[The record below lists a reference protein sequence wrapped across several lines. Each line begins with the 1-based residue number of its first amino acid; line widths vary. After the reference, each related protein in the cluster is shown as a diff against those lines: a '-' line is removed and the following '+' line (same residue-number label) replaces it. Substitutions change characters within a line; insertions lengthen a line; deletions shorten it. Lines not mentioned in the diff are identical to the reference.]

1 MLIRIQ
7 VYGYSLVELM
17 IVVIIIGILS
27 IISYPIYTDYLA
39 QSARSE
45 AITAL
50 TNLTNLQEQ
59 FYFDNREYATD
70 LTDLGVNANPYLTDK
85 GFYSISSTGTAGFTM
100 VATAQ
105 GMQASRD
112 TDCDEMTITHE
123 GSRTPEDC
131 W

>member
-1 MLIRIQ
+1 MKIRCLTL
-7 VYGYSLVELM
+7 GYSLVELM

-27 IISYPIYTDYLA
+27 IMGYPLYADYMT
-39 QSARSE
+39 QSARTE

-50 TNLTNLQEQ
+50 THLTNLQEQ

-70 LTDLGVNANPYLTDK
+70 LTDLGVNADPYITDK
-85 GFYSISSTGTAGFTM
+85 GFYSISSTGTTDFTM

-105 GMQASRD
+105 GIQASRD
-112 TDCDEMTITHE
+112 SDCGEITITYE
-123 GSRTPEDC
+123 GSRTPVGC